1 MAEPYETNIHYEI
14 ATEALAHKN
23 LLPEE
28 RLWRSVIINALEDTQ
43 IVHVDRKNS
52 IAKLKAHNWIIGNEE
67 DFQNICIWGELEPD
81 IINSHY
87 RNLLK
92 KKIVRFTDKQILWYR
107 YDLFS
112 KTLNQVSDERKKK
125 VLRRKIRDMRELIC
139 ATPGQ
144 LVSTIFLS
152 VLS

>member
-1 MAEPYETNIHYEI
+1 MAEPYETSIHYEI

-92 KKIVRFTDKQILWYR
+92 KKIVRFTDKQILWYQ

-139 ATPGQ
+139 QTPGQ

>member
-1 MAEPYETNIHYEI
+1 MAEPYETSIHYEI

-139 ATPGQ
+139 QTPGQ